1 MSRHAESTIHSD
13 LAGPLARS
21 VKAIAVALLGALFLL
36 PAPEAL
42 AQADDTVTIDQL
54 LERVRSG
61 WRAERAEN
69 ERREKEFRAA
79 RDRQDSM
86 LADAQATLA
95 AEEARSDQLEKD
107 FENNELTIAEKED
120 LLAERL
126 GTLGE
131 LFGVVRQVAGDT
143 RSQVENSVISAEYP
157 GRIAEL
163 EALGQSKALPSIEK
177 LEGLW
182 ATILQEM
189 GESSKVTRF
198 NTPVVRVNGEE
209 VVQEV
214 VRIGSFNAVSDGKYL
229 KWSSDVQKLAEIG
242 RQPAPKYVDTVDDLL
257 SAQDGFVRFAVDPAR
272 GQILALLVSTPNF
285 RERIAFGGTVGY
297 AIIILGSL
305 TFTFGIF
312 RLAYVFLISRRVA
325 GQKKNNQPDAGN
337 PLGRV
342 LKIYADNR
350 DQDTET
356 LELKLEEQVLKETA
370 RIEGFL
376 WLIKVVSAVA
386 PLMGLLGT
394 VTGMINT
401 FQIITLFGT
410 GDPKMMASGISEAL
424 VTTML
429 GLIAAIPLVL
439 MHSLLASMA
448 RGVTNVLEEQTT
460 GLIAV
465 SAESEGLGKP
475 GVRDA

>member
-1 MSRHAESTIHSD
+1 MSRHAESTIHSAS
-13 LAGPLARS
+13 AGPLARS
-21 VKAIAVALLGALFLL
+21 VRAIAVALLGALFLL
-36 PAPEAL
+36 PAPVAL

-79 RDRQDSM
+79 RDRQDKM

-143 RSQVENSVISAEYP
+143 RSQVENSMISAEFP

-257 SAQDGFVRFAVDPAR
+257 SAQDGLVRFAVDPAR
-272 GQILALLVSTPNF
+272 GQILALLVSTPTF

-312 RLAYVFLISRRVA
+312 RLAYVFLISRKVA

-337 PLGRV
+337 PLGRQGDGPDRGIH
-342 LKIYADNR
+342 LAHQGRLGGGPADGSAGYGHGNDQHLPDHHPLRHRRSQDDGKWNLRSAGHHDARPDRSDPAGADAQPARQHGARR
-350 DQDTET
+350 DE
-356 LELKLEEQVLKETA
+356 
-370 RIEGFL
+370 R
-376 WLIKVVSAVA
+376 
-386 PLMGLLGT
+386 
-394 VTGMINT
+394 
-401 FQIITLFGT
+401 
-410 GDPKMMASGISEAL
+410 
-424 VTTML
+424 
-429 GLIAAIPLVL
+429 
-439 MHSLLASMA
+439 A
-448 RGVTNVLEEQTT
+448 RGADHGIDRRLGRERRAGQA
-460 GLIAV
+460 G
-465 SAESEGLGKP
+465 SAQRMSGTDRRGGGGP
-475 GVRDA
+475 DR